1 MRDPSKEL
9 NELHCRTNP
18 LSRAY
23 MTGGF
28 FQDRLWLFGGRRGK
42 DDLWQ
47 DSWYRYAENKMVK
60 PPFVSYFRVPFRIR
74 SILAYVHVGQDMD
87 TLAGLWWWITEVLM
101 NRSAVPG
108 RDEHIP
114 FAYLTTTPKS
124 KSATSIFRAK
134 SDKEGVH
141 FEYKV
146 YMIDLFTD
154 VSLSAIRAVGMGC
167 HVGGTVSAC
176 GSAAPRALL

>member
-60 PPFVSYFRVPFRIR
+60 PPFMSMFRIR
-74 SILAYVHVGQDMD
+74 SMLAYVYVGPEMD
-87 TLAGLWWWITEVLM
+87 LWT
-101 NRSAVPG
+101 
-108 RDEHIP
+108 
-114 FAYLTTTPKS
+114 
-124 KSATSIFRAK
+124 
-134 SDKEGVH
+134 
-141 FEYKV
+141 
-146 YMIDLFTD
+146 
-154 VSLSAIRAVGMGC
+154 
-167 HVGGTVSAC
+167 GGD
-176 GSAAPRALL
+176 